1 MAKRAGVFNR
11 IANWWYMRG
20 LARRLHAAIRAG
32 GVGSSSTGS
41 KGMVAGR
48 PTSAAGLTSLWSGQ
62 YSLLGRTYGSYR
74 DVLETLKHI
83 RDYNPDAALAVW
95 NVLRLANPGH
105 ELAVY
110 YSQPGPEGQPVEDV
124 EGKALLEELCDQVGS
139 EYGGGVDTLIDVMN
153 LTLMTQG
160 AIAAEVELSENLR
173 EVLDYCPVDPRWID
187 FATDEETGKMVPVI
201 AAYGAVKR
209 INTNQFRYIPLDPDV
224 DDPHGRSPMWTT
236 LEIIFFQ
243 QEVLRDLKAVMHNQG
258 YPRLD
263 VSVLE
268 EIVVQNTPEH
278 LKAPGRED
286 EFRQWVDGFLS
297 DLQTTYNSLNPDD
310 TFIHWDW
317 VKVGYVGATNGVGS
331 IDVARVIQVIDSQMV
346 AALKQ
351 LPVLLGRNEGATT
364 THATVQWQIYVAG
377 IEALQR
383 RTKRMVEWLH
393 NTALQVYGRQSY
405 ARIEFDEIR
414 KSDRKTEA
422 EAERIETETA
432 VMQVQAGW
440 IDNDEAAM
448 GMVGHEAVGEM
459 AVPDKPTTKDT
470 KSTKEEEEG
479 EEPAAEEDEEAG
491 EEGTRAA
498 KEPIHGGVAA
508 VPPEGI
514 PDWLWERARATG
526 LAYEQWAKETFD
538 GKLNGYLQME
548 STTNDT
554 KGTKVEIGGN
564 GDGRRPHE

>member
-1 MAKRAGVFNR
+1 MAKRAGIVNR
-11 IANWWYMRG
+11 IANWWQRRG
-20 LARRLHAAIRAG
+20 LAQNARRNSGLRERVRAAAA
-32 GVGSSSTGS
+32 SSSS

-48 PTSAAGLTSLWSGQ
+48 PTAQAGLGSLWSGQ
-62 YSLLGRTYGSYR
+62 YSLLGRTYGTYR

-105 ELAVY
+105 ELRVY
-110 YSQPGPEGQPVEDV
+110 YDRPGPEGQPVEDV
-124 EGKALLEELCDQVGS
+124 EGKALLEALCDEVGS

-160 AIAAEVELSENLR
+160 AIAAEVELSQNLR
-173 EVLDYCPVDPRWID
+173 EVVDYCPVDPRWID

-201 AAYGAVKR
+201 AAYGAVQR

-258 YPRLD
+258 YPRID
-263 VSVLE
+263 VQVLE

-286 EFRQWVDGFLS
+286 EFRSWVDGFLS

-317 VKVGYVGATNGVGS
+317 VKLGYVGATNGTGS
-331 IDVARVIQVIDSQMV
+331 VDVARVIQVIDTQMV
-346 AALKQ
+346 SALKQ
-351 LPVLLGRNEGATT
+351 LPVLLGRNEGSTT

-405 ARIEFDEIR
+405 ARVEFNEIR
-414 KSDRKTEA
+414 KSDRKAEA

-448 GMVGHEAVGEM
+448 GMVGHEAVGVM
-459 AVPDKPTTKDT
+459 TIPAKTAAPADV
-470 KSTKEEEEG
+470 EE
-479 EEPAAEEDEEAG
+479 EEPAAEDEELEEEAG
-491 EEGTRAA
+491 EEETRAA
-498 KEPIHGGVAA
+498 KEPIRGGVAA
-508 VPPEGI
+508 QAPEGI

-526 LAYEQWAKETFD
+526 LAYEQWAKATFD
-538 GKLNGYLQME
+538 EKMNGYLQGE
-548 STTNDT
+548 EPVAERTAGS
-554 KGTKVEIGGN
+554 N
-564 GDGRRPHE
+564 GDGSRPHE

>member
-48 PTSAAGLTSLWSGQ
+48 PTSAAGLGSLWSGQ

-201 AAYGAVKR
+201 AAYGQVKR

-236 LEIIFFQ
+236 IEIIFFQ

-258 YPRLD
+258 YPRID

-297 DLQTTYNSLNPDD
+297 DLQATYNALHPDD

-317 VKVGYVGATNGVGS
+317 VKVGYVGATNGTGS
-331 IDVARVIQVIDSQMV
+331 VDVARVIQVIDTQMV

-351 LPVLLGRNEGATT
+351 LPILLGRNEGATT

-393 NTALQVYGRQSY
+393 NTALRVAGRPAY
-405 ARIEFDEIR
+405 ARVEFNEIR
-414 KSDRKTEA
+414 KSDRKAEA
-422 EAERIETETA
+422 EAERIETETLVTKVLA
-432 VMQVQAGW
+432 GWMDNNEAAVQA
-440 IDNDEAAM
+440 
-448 GMVGHEAVGEM
+448 VGHEAVGPMTVGKQAPAEQT
-459 AVPDKPTTKDT
+459 PDETED
-470 KSTKEEEEG
+470 
-479 EEPAAEEDEEAG
+479 AEDEKQRGSG
-491 EEGTRAA
+491 ERQN
-498 KEPIHGGVAA
+498 GGVAPT
-508 VPPEGI
+508 VPNEGI
-514 PDWLWERARATG
+514 PDWLWERVRDTAEG
-526 LAYEQWAKETFD
+526 YEKWAEGSFSEKM
-538 GKLNGYLQME
+538 GAYLQGGEKSRAADSMQ
-548 STTNDT
+548 
-554 KGTKVEIGGN
+554 GGN
-564 GDGRRPHE
+564 GHK